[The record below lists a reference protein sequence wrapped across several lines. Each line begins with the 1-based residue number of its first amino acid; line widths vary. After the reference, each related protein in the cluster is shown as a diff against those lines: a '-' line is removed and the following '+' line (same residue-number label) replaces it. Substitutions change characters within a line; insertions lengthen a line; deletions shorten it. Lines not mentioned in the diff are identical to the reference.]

1 MSKQQIDKTRRTL
14 LSVGVLSALAF
25 MSGCATQSK
34 KLGPIQVDVSDVKD
48 IPSLIAAIKK
58 SAGSLLPASVT
69 DKTFYEEF
77 ANSFVKNARAAADL
91 GYAIPQ
97 WVLDKLPSQRKVV
110 LPVLGVALIV
120 VYGVPLLIPVATIIF
135 AVLASI
141 VLMVGAIIT
150 AISALLSS
158 IEDPPVKT
166 IMHRV

>member
-14 LSVGVLSALAF
+14 LSIGVLSALAF

-34 KLGPIQVDVSDVKD
+34 KLGPIQVDVSGVKD
-48 IPSLIAAIKK
+48 VPSLIAAIKK

-69 DKTFYEEF
+69 DETFYKEF

-91 GYAIPQ
+91 GYSIPQ

-110 LPVLGVALIV
+110 VPLLGVAVFMLG
-120 VYGVPLLIPVATIIF
+120 GVLFAVPVSTVIL

-141 VLMVGAIIT
+141 FLLGAAIIS
-150 AISALLSS
+150 AISALFSS
-158 IEDPPVKT
+158 DPV
-166 IMHRV
+166 